1 MATPANPSRDTGAES
16 REQLLALVRG
26 YRISQ
31 AIYVA
36 THLGIADLLADGPRE
51 SDDLAGASG
60 AHAPSLHR
68 ILLIL
73 AGVGVLD
80 KVGPRRFALASL
92 GAALRSG
99 VPGSIRPAVMFLLN
113 ETHWRPW
120 GHLLH
125 SVRTGET
132 AFDHV
137 HGAGLFDY
145 LAAHPEVSALFNAG
159 MAGNLPEHARLV
171 AARYDFSGM
180 KMVVDVGGG
189 RGRLL
194 STILAQHEQLSGI
207 LFDQPHVLD
216 DARPV
221 VAEAG
226 VAERC
231 TFVGGNFF
239 EAVPTGGDSY
249 ILRNIIHDW
258 QDAQAVAIL
267 ATCRRAM
274 ADGARLLLVE
284 RSIAEDPRDALP
296 VLHADLEMLVNVGGR
311 ERTTEEY
318 AALFARSG
326 LSLIRTISLGHTPAA
341 MGHYILEAKPGS

>member
-1 MATPANPSRDTGAES
+1 M
-16 REQLLALVRG
+16 
-26 YRISQ
+26 
-31 AIYVA
+31 
-36 THLGIADLLADGPRE
+36 
-51 SDDLAGASG
+51 
-60 AHAPSLHR
+60 
-68 ILLIL
+68 
-73 AGVGVLD
+73 
-80 KVGPRRFALASL
+80 
-92 GAALRSG
+92 
-99 VPGSIRPAVMFLLN
+99 
-113 ETHWRPW
+113 
-120 GHLLH
+120 
-125 SVRTGET
+125 
-132 AFDHV
+132 
-137 HGAGLFDY
+137 
-145 LAAHPEVSALFNAG
+145 SALFNAG
-159 MAGNLPEHARLV
+159 MAGNSPDHARVV

-194 STILAQHEQLSGI
+194 STILAQDKQLSGI

-226 VAERC
+226 VADRC

-239 EAVPTGGDSY
+239 EVVPTGGDAY

-258 QDAQAVAIL
+258 QDAQAVSIL

-284 RSIAEDPRDALP
+284 RFIAEDPRDALP

-326 LSLIRTISLGHTPAA
+326 LSLIRTISKETMWSFMWRPRSMAIGTPHDGPAA
-341 MGHYILEAKPGS
+341 SGVPHGARRGLGAEERAPEVHVEHPVRCAGSSRRSGSPPSRRRGGPPPPPDPRARPVVGRWRQCDSGVKTSALTGGGPRRRFRSRTGVAAPRSTYPIPVGIGWDGSQKARMW